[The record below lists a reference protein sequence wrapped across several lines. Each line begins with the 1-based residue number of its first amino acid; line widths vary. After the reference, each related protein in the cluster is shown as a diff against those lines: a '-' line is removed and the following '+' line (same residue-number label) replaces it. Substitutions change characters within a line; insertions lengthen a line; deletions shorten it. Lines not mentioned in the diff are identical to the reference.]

1 MVLRSEHPNS
11 FDLFLKALAES
22 NSILRDQVVDELHVV
37 SVKQLI
43 HDMVAT
49 SLPCAAQEE
58 RAQQHDEM
66 SDETQV
72 KTVVGSERS
81 GGSERVLTRRN
92 TRRDRAQWS
101 SQRQEALEYV
111 SHHRSSRG
119 EIPLEDLPQANLSDA
134 IRLEMQVAVTR
145 RRSSAQ
151 ALQGEL
157 AQRVLENI
165 NEALALLE
173 RAAPVV
179 V

>member
-1 MVLRSEHPNS
+1 
-11 FDLFLKALAES
+11 
-22 NSILRDQVVDELHVV
+22 
-37 SVKQLI
+37 
-43 HDMVAT
+43 
-49 SLPCAAQEE
+49 
-58 RAQQHDEM
+58 M

-72 KTVVGSERS
+72 KTVVGSESS

-119 EIPLEDLPQANLSDA
+119 EIPLEDLPQANLSAA